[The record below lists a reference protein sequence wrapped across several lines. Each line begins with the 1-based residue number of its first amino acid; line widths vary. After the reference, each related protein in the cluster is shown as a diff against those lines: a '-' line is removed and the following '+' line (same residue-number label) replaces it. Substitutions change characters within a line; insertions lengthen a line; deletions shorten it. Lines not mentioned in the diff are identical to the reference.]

1 MSTSI
6 ISINELKRQ
15 LEIKKL
21 PLYLASQSPRRKD
34 LLKRLNL
41 PFTTVVPLVNE
52 NLSITSP
59 IKYVLTVATMKVN
72 AVAGKVSQ
80 GVIIGVDTIVVI
92 DDKIL
97 TKPKDYQDALAI
109 LKLLSARMHSVYSGL
124 CLLVKPNNQIVR
136 AWDKTDVWFRK
147 LTLSEIKS
155 YLKSQEGFD
164 KAGSYGI
171 QGQAGRFV
179 KKINGCYYNVV
190 GLPIT
195 KLLEKLIT
203 LIKII

>member
-1 MSTSI
+1 MSTPI

-21 PLYLASQSPRRKD
+21 PLYLASQSPRRKE

-41 PFTTVVPLVNE
+41 PFTTIVPLINE
-52 NLSITSP
+52 NLSIMNP
-59 IKYVLTVATMKVN
+59 IQYVLTVAKMKVN
-72 AVAGKVSQ
+72 AVADEVSQ

-97 TKPKDYQDALAI
+97 TKPKNYQDALAI
-109 LKLLSARMHSVYSGL
+109 LKLLSGRKHSVYSGL
-124 CLLVKPNNQIVR
+124 CLLVKPNNQMVR

-147 LTLSEIKS
+147 LSLSEINL

-179 KKINGCYYNVV
+179 KRINGCYYNVV

-195 KLLEKLIT
+195 KLLEKLR
-203 LIKII
+203 LLLK

>member
-1 MSTSI
+1 MSTPI

-21 PLYLASQSPRRKD
+21 PLYLASQSPRRKE

-41 PFTTVVPLVNE
+41 PFTTIVPLINE
-52 NLSITSP
+52 NLSIMNP
-59 IKYVLTVATMKVN
+59 IQYVLTVAKMKVN
-72 AVAGKVSQ
+72 AVADEVSQ

-97 TKPKDYQDALAI
+97 TKPKNYQDALAI
-109 LKLLSARMHSVYSGL
+109 LKLLSGRKHSVYSGL
-124 CLLVKPNNQIVR
+124 CLLVKPNNQMVR

-147 LTLSEIKS
+147 LSLSEINL

-164 KAGSYGI
+164 KAG
-171 QGQAGRFV
+171 
-179 KKINGCYYNVV
+179 
-190 GLPIT
+190 
-195 KLLEKLIT
+195 
-203 LIKII
+203 